1 MKKERLMNLAGVL
14 LFYSI
19 IVLGVVLVNAR
30 FEYLNQSGTE
40 ITLQK

>member
-1 MKKERLMNLAGVL
+1 MKKEKLVNLAGVL

-30 FEYLNQSGTE
+30 FEHIEQTSSQ
-40 ITLQK
+40 ITLSK